1 MTAGVPFC
9 RLRRL
14 ERLELMYC
22 GRPFGDEAAA
32 ALSEAALPGLRI
44 LALGGAY
51 RLSDGSLTR

>member
-1 MTAGVPFC
+1 
-9 RLRRL
+9 
-14 ERLELMYC
+14 MYC